1 MDLTNLVP
9 VPVILPLVAA
19 GITLAAARR
28 PNLQRIVSGVA
39 LTLVVAVA
47 LTLVFAAD
55 RNGPIVLWVGAWD
68 SFLGIALVADRLS
81 ALMVL
86 VSSIVTS
93 IVVIFPSRRDVTDSP
108 DGVPVSIF
116 HPTYLVLTAG
126 VSNAFLAGDLFNLFV
141 GFEMLLF
148 ASYVLLMLGATRE
161 RVHAGA
167 TYMVIGILSSTLFLI
182 AIAVVYGATGTVNLA
197 QLSERLGALPASLQ
211 LTIQLLLLVVFSI
224 KAAVFPLSTWL
235 PDSYPIAPASVTAVF
250 AGLLT
255 KVGVY
260 AIIRLQFLLFPDS
273 HLTELLLIAAILS
286 LVIGILGALAQG
298 EIKRLLS
305 FTLVSHIGYMLI
317 GIALGTEAGLAGA
330 IFYVAHHILIQTAL
344 FIVVGLIERV
354 GGSTS
359 MRTLGGLSAVPV
371 LAVLYLV
378 PALNLGGIPPFSGFL
393 GKVSL
398 IQAAFAQGSP
408 LAILAVVASVVT
420 SLLTLMAVT
429 RVWNRVFWRPLP
441 DDEESGRR
449 VALRPSLRTIP
460 RIWIAGASL
469 IVAITVALTFLA
481 GPLTAYA
488 QRAARDMVDG
498 RYVTAVKEGLK

>member
-9 VPVILPLVAA
+9 IPVILPLVGA

-28 PNLQRIVSGVA
+28 PRVQRVVSGVVLGLVVVVA
-39 LTLVVAVA
+39 LTLC
-47 LTLVFAAD
+47 FAAD
-55 RNGPIVLWVGAWD
+55 RVGPIVLWVGSWD

-81 ALMVL
+81 SLMLL
-86 VSSIVTS
+86 VSSIVTAL
-93 IVVIFPSRRDVTDSP
+93 VVIFPSRREVTDSP

-161 RVHAGA
+161 RVRAGA
-167 TYMVIGILSSTLFLI
+167 TYMVIGVLSSTLFLI

-197 QLSERLGALPASLQ
+197 QLSQRLADLPASLQ
-211 LTIQLLLLVVFSI
+211 LTIQLLLLVVFAI
-224 KAAVFPLSTWL
+224 KAAIFPLSTWL

-260 AIIRLQFLLFPDS
+260 AIIRLQSLLFPDS
-273 HLTELLLIAAILS
+273 HLTPLLLVAAIGS
-286 LVIGILGALAQG
+286 LLVGILGALAQG

-317 GIALGTEAGLAGA
+317 GVALGTEAGMAGA

-359 MRTLGGLSAVPV
+359 MRKLGGLSAVPV

-378 PALNLGGIPPFSGFL
+378 PALNLGGMPPFSGFI

-408 LAILAVVASVVT
+408 LAIVAVVASVVT
-420 SLLTLMAVT
+420 SLLTLIAVM

-441 DDEESGRR
+441 EGADTGRT
-449 VALRPSLRTIP
+449 PSLRTVP
-460 RIWIAGASL
+460 RIWIAATSVLVLITMSL
-469 IVAITVALTFLA
+469 TVLA

-488 QRAARDMVDG
+488 QRAAADMHG
-498 RYVTAVKEGLK
+498 GSYVAAVKESLR

>member
-9 VPVILPLVAA
+9 VPVLLPLVAA

-28 PNLQRIVSGVA
+28 PNLQRLVSGVA

-47 LTLVFAAD
+47 LTLVIASD

-81 ALMVL
+81 SLMVL
-86 VSSIVTS
+86 ISSIVTA
-93 IVVIFPSRRDVTDSP
+93 IVAIFPSRRDVTDSP

-161 RVHAGA
+161 RVQAGA

-197 QLSERLGALPASLQ
+197 QLSERLGNLPHTLQ

-224 KAAVFPLSTWL
+224 KAAIFPLSTWL

-273 HLTELLLIAAILS
+273 HLTDLLLIAAILS
-286 LVIGILGALAQG
+286 LLVGILGALAQG

-317 GIALGTEAGLAGA
+317 GIALGTEAGVAGA

-344 FIVVGLIERV
+344 FIVVGVIERV

-359 MRTLGGLSAVPV
+359 MRKLGGLSAVPV

-393 GKVSL
+393 GKVTL
-398 IQAAFAQGSP
+398 IQAALAVGTP
-408 LAILAVVASVVT
+408 LAVLAVVASVVT

-441 DDEESGRR
+441 EDEEESRR
-449 VALRPSLRTIP
+449 PRPSLRTVP
-460 RIWIAGASL
+460 RSWIAGTSM
-469 IVAITVALTFLA
+469 IVALTVALTFLA
-481 GPLTAYA
+481 GPLTAYT
-488 QRAARDMVDG
+488 QRAAGDMHEG
-498 RYVTAVKEGLK
+498 RYVAAVKEGLR